1 MTAYGRIL
9 IGLLASL
16 LCYVEVG
23 AQPLAQASVDAGAF
37 DRADKPYLEDRERG
51 WFWYEAPP
59 AAPAKPMPA
68 KPPKA
73 GNTPAQAKP
82 AEVRMYEQ
90 FKAGMEE
97 ARIVAMFNPT
107 QANVERYV
115 QYRTALVKIADQ
127 LAEAGQRVVWANPE
141 YDFTQKRP
149 VSAVGLQAFD
159 GQKQAQRRQTFERLA
174 KSHVLY
180 FFFKSDCPYCHAFAP
195 VLLGFSQATGIKI
208 FAVTLDGGG
217 LPEFQAPH
225 KDRGQAAALGA
236 TTVPAV
242 YLANPATREV
252 APVAFGIQSES
263 ELVDRVMAI
272 ANPSASDY
280 VDAST
285 PIRSLEGLEP

>member
-1 MTAYGRIL
+1 MKRLVRALLVLAGLAGLATAAPMADTAKPFL
-9 IGLLASL
+9 
-16 LCYVEVG
+16 
-23 AQPLAQASVDAGAF
+23 QDQA
-37 DRADKPYLEDRERG
+37 RG
-51 WFWYEAPP
+51 WFWYEDPPAPAQPKPLPKPPAGATAAPP
-59 AAPAKPMPA
+59 
-68 KPPKA
+68 
-73 GNTPAQAKP
+73 AKP

-149 VSAVGLQAFD
+149 VSAIGLQVHDAN
-159 GQKQAQRRQTFERLA
+159 QAEQSRQTFQRLA

-195 VLLGFSQATGIKI
+195 ILAGFAQATGIKI
-208 FAVTLDGGG
+208 FPVTLDGGG
-217 LPEFQAPH
+217 LAEFPQPH
-225 KDRGQAAALGA
+225 RDRGQAAALGA

-242 YLANPATREV
+242 FLANPATREIV
-252 APVAFGIQSES
+252 PVAFGILSET
-263 ELVDRVMAI
+263 ELVERILAI
-272 ANPSASDY
+272 ANPTASGY

-285 PIRSLEGLEP
+285 PIRSMEALP

>member
-1 MTAYGRIL
+1 MNATTQCTGW
-9 IGLLASL
+9 LLGCL
-16 LCYVEVG
+16 LLGCVSISPVW
-23 AQPLAQASVDAGAF
+23 AQPQMETG
-37 DRADKPYLEDRERG
+37 KPFLGDRERG
-51 WFWYEAPP
+51 WFWYEEAPLP
-59 AAPAKPMPA
+59 PAKP
-68 KPPKA
+68 KPPKEPR
-73 GNTPAQAKP
+73 GSPGSTKAKP
-82 AEVRMYEQ
+82 VEVKQYEQ

-127 LAEAGQRVVWANPE
+127 LAEAGQRVVWANPD
-141 YDFTQKRP
+141 YDFTQVRP
-149 VSAVGLQAFD
+149 VSAAGLRVHDA
-159 GQKQAQRRQTFERLA
+159 QKTELRQQTLERLA
-174 KSHVLY
+174 RTHVLY

-208 FAVTLDGGG
+208 FPVTLDGGA
-217 LPEFQAPH
+217 LNEFPQPH
-225 KDRGQAAALGA
+225 IDRGQAAALGA

-252 APVAFGIQSES
+252 APIAFGIQSES

-285 PIRSLEGLEP
+285 PIRSLEGL

>member
-1 MTAYGRIL
+1 MNATMQCTGW
-9 IGLLASL
+9 LLGCL
-16 LCYVEVG
+16 LLGCVSISPVW
-23 AQPLAQASVDAGAF
+23 AQPQMETG
-37 DRADKPYLEDRERG
+37 KPFLGDRERG
-51 WFWYEAPP
+51 WFWYEAAPLPP
-59 AAPAKPMPA
+59 AKTPKEPKGSPGSTTAKPI
-68 KPPKA
+68 
-73 GNTPAQAKP
+73 
-82 AEVRMYEQ
+82 EVKRYEQ

-127 LAEAGQRVVWANPE
+127 LAEAGQRVVWANPD
-141 YDFTQKRP
+141 YDFTQARP

-159 GQKQAQRRQTFERLA
+159 SQKQAQRRQTFERLA
-174 KSHVLY
+174 RTHVLY

-195 VLLGFSQATGIKI
+195 VLLGFSLATGIKI
-208 FAVTLDGGG
+208 FPVTLDGGALNEFP
-217 LPEFQAPH
+217 LPH
-225 KDRGQAAALGA
+225 VDRGQAAALGA

-252 APVAFGIQSES
+252 APIAFGIQSES